1 MKRKHGFTLLEI
13 LLVIGIIAILAGIV
27 ILAINPT
34 RQFSNI
40 RNTQRKMNL
49 AEINKA
55 LYQYYIDNSGYPSSI
70 TTTLT
75 EICDTGATS
84 TGHSLTCTGFVDLSA
99 LVPTY
104 LVAIPLDPSGAIITG
119 GAGYKVAFNSSG
131 KVYLAGT
138 QAENGDSI
146 IFGNNAGVTIFISAT
161 GGAITYTDADGQN
174 ARSSPAY
181 AGGYK
186 LHTFTTDDALIV
198 TAGSDNAQVLVVAG
212 GGGGGGRM
220 GGGGAGGLVYTS
232 AVAVTTGTYSIVI
245 GAGGAGATNSSTRG
259 SSGSNTSFAAIIA
272 TGGGGGGS
280 RNSSP
285 ANGINGGSGGG
296 GGGGAGTT
304 GGTGTSGQGNNGGN
318 GNGDGTNGGGGGG
331 GGAGAAAS
339 NVSTFAPTSG
349 GVGLDYSGIFGTGA
363 GVAGWFAGGGG
374 GGSGSW
380 MNAAGAGG
388 GGGGGTGGISSGGGV
403 NGTINTGGG
412 GGGGGNTVNTGGS
425 GGSGIVI
432 VRYRS

>member
-363 GVAGWFAGGGG
+363 GVAGWFQMVVRRYGLMRKMCVK
-374 GGSGSW
+374 W
-380 MNAAGAGG
+380 VVLHVVYAA
-388 GGGGGTGGISSGGGV
+388 
-403 NGTINTGGG
+403 
-412 GGGGGNTVNTGGS
+412 
-425 GGSGIVI
+425 
-432 VRYRS
+432 